1 MGKIEAF
8 SARDKSMH
16 INSGGYHVIPA
27 SEVVSWDDFLAS
39 YLEEKIC

>member
-16 INSGGYHVIPA
+16 INPGGYHVVPA
-27 SEVVSWDDFLAS
+27 YEVASWDDFLAS
-39 YLEEKIC
+39 HLE